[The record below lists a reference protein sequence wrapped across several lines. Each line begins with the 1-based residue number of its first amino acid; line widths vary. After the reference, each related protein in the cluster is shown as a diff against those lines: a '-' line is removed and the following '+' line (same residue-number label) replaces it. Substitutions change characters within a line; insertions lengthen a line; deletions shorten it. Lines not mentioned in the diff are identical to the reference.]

1 MKYGN
6 SRKFPAF
13 METTVS
19 IEGRNGH
26 SGISCP
32 VSIVSSV
39 KGFLQLLFRAS
50 FTDDGALDDRTFI
63 DTDADGTD
71 ISRYMSR

>member
-1 MKYGN
+1 
-6 SRKFPAF
+6 